1 MQIKKSYLQFILI
14 FIFIVTAITIA
25 NTCSAQPVDGLIKTG
40 RDYLN
45 LFQYDKAFESFKKA
59 IDLDPNNWEANFN
72 AGKALIKLKRLDEAE
87 KYLIS
92 ARKSNPT
99 EVDVQKALG
108 AIYMNFAKAAQTN
121 GQTAKKLE
129 YQLKACHAY
138 PAATKVWLSLFE
150 QWWDNNEFKKI
161 KEEGDYL
168 YKNNSALLEEGDDKN
183 LQQALVMV
191 AKAYYN
197 DGEYNKSESFL
208 NYASKIRQSN
218 DELYGLK
225 RQIKNQAEE
234 KVKKI
239 LDQAESEIEK
249 KDYKKAIETLKLAQ
263 KVAVSNQSEIENKIE
278 NLEKQIQI
286 NNYLTDITKLIDK
299 KDYENAYTKID
310 EALQNF
316 PDNEELQSKNEIVV
330 KALEEIQEA
339 KDKAEEAKRRRED
352 AKRERENAINNFKRE
367 AKKYEKDKLYDEA
380 IESLTKALKLTP
392 QDKEIAKK
400 IEDLKLDKKKAIER
414 SNQYIKEFSN
424 MQKYFD
430 SKDYENAA
438 ETGESLLKKYP
449 ENQETISNLLTEC
462 YLNLEK
468 YEEASKAVNCLE
480 NNEQYKDIYNYSKGV
495 FEYNKGN
502 TEKAVTYLELVKKG
516 TSKYKSIA
524 GKTLLIIK
532 LTSWKAITGISI
544 VLITLIVIILPKI
557 NEYMRQSRIAGIN
570 AKLEKIKESGNYEAN
585 YDFLKQRYEKED
597 ADNMKLVMLLY
608 SAALQKKGE
617 YDQSYKLITDYLK
630 RDSRSPLARNI
641 AGETAMALGLSTP
654 VALEQIQGLLK
665 LNENRTDVIEYLAK
679 TYMQLKADHKLGQE
693 YISKYV
699 SLNPSDT
706 EALTYLAD
714 TYFSRQNFNQQS
726 IKTFEK
732 AIKVCP
738 DKPEY
743 YVALMENYKAVGNAE
758 ESNKMLN
765 IIKEKFP
772 DYYGSSNNSQQPDFN
787 STFDYTQDYSQPKG
801 NDYNQ
806 QQPNY
811 DFSQQT
817 LAQQQIYANM
827 QNYSNQNQYTSE
839 SSPDQ
844 ASSQNYPVTPQ
855 NTNAQGY
862 YPEYAQQSSAD
873 TMPMPRQNSSYYPDY
888 DSIGADS
895 LPSIDALADTGNGLS
910 NFSDLIQ
917 PNKDI
922 VSQEP
927 QQQNSAPQVMGPKK
941 NCPHCGAVNPAGE
954 YYCNSCG
961 RPF

>member
-1 MQIKKSYLQFILI
+1 MQTNISSFRLINI
-14 FIFIVTAITIA
+14 FIFIAIIFTS
-25 NTCSAQPVDGLIKTG
+25 TCYAQAVDTLIKTG
-40 RDYLN
+40 RDYSN
-45 LFQYDKAFESFKKA
+45 LFQYDKAYESFKKA
-59 IDLDPNNWEANFN
+59 IDLDPDNWEANFN
-72 AGKALIKLKRLDEAE
+72 AGKVLIKLKRLDEAE
-87 KYLIS
+87 KCLIV
-92 ARKSNPT
+92 AKKANPS
-99 EVDVQKALG
+99 EIDIQKALG
-108 AIYMNFAKAAQTN
+108 AIYMNFAKVAQTN
-121 GQTAKKLE
+121 GQTAKKQE

-161 KEEGDYL
+161 KAEGDYL
-168 YKNNSALLEEGDDKN
+168 YRNNTALLEEGDDKN

-197 DGEYNKSESFL
+197 DGEYNKSEDFL

-239 LDQAESEIEK
+239 LDQAEQEIEK
-249 KDYKKAIETLKLAQ
+249 KDYQKAIETLKLAS
-263 KVAVSNQSEIENKIE
+263 KAAVSNQSEIENKIE
-278 NLEKQIQI
+278 NLEKQIQV
-286 NNYLTDITKLIDK
+286 NNYLAEINKLIDK

-310 EALQNF
+310 EALQSF
-316 PDNEELQSKNEIVV
+316 PDNEELLGKNELVV
-330 KALEEIQEA
+330 KALEEIQDA
-339 KDKAEEAKRRRED
+339 KDKAEEAKRRKED
-352 AKRERENAINNFKRE
+352 AKRQREDSINNFKRE

-380 IESLTKALKLTP
+380 IESLSKALKLNP
-392 QDKEIAKK
+392 SDKEIAQK
-400 IEDLKLDKKKAIER
+400 IEDLKKDKKKALER
-414 SNQYIKEFSN
+414 QNQYIKELSK
-424 MQKYFD
+424 MQDYFD
-430 SKDYENAA
+430 SKDYENSA
-438 ETGESLLKKYP
+438 ETGESLLTKYP
-449 ENQETISNLLTEC
+449 ENKETISNLLAES

-468 YEEASKAVNCLE
+468 YEEASKAVNPLE
-480 NNEQYKDIYNYSKGV
+480 NNDQYIGIYNYSKGV
-495 FEYNKGN
+495 YAYKQGN
-502 TEKAVTYLELVKKG
+502 QEEAVKYLELVKKG
-516 TSKYKSIA
+516 TSKYKSSA
-524 GKTLLIIK
+524 SKTLLIMT
-532 LTSWKAITGISI
+532 LTSWKAITGII
-544 VLITLIVIILPKI
+544 IFLITIIILVLPKI
-557 NEYMRQSRIAGIN
+557 NEYLRHSRREGIN

-617 YDQSYKLITDYLK
+617 FDQSYKLITDYLK

-693 YISKYV
+693 YIAKYV
-699 SLNPSDT
+699 SLNPNDT

-714 TYFSRQNFNQQS
+714 TYFSRQTYNQQT

-743 YVALMENYKAVGNAE
+743 YVALMENHKAVGNTE
-758 ESNKMLN
+758 ESNNLLAV
-765 IIKEKFP
+765 IKEKFP
-772 DYYGSSNNSQQPDFN
+772 DYYGSSNNSQQPDYN
-787 STFDYTQDYSQPKG
+787 SFGYNQDYSQPQG
-801 NDYNQ
+801 YDYNQ

-827 QNYSNQNQYTSE
+827 QNNSNQPPLPSDLNL
-839 SSPDQ
+839 
-844 ASSQNYPVTPQ
+844 SQTQDPSNSNLVQ
-855 NTNAQGY
+855 NPNGQGY
-862 YPEYAQQSSAD
+862 YPEYTQQNQTSNI
-873 TMPMPRQNSSYYPDY
+873 PRQNSSYYPDY

-895 LPSIDALADTGNGLS
+895 LPSIDALTGNGEGGLS

-922 VSQEP
+922 VAQEP
-927 QQQNSAPQVMGPKK
+927 QQKTAPQVMGPKK

-954 YYCNSCG
+954 YYCNTCG
-961 RPF
+961 KPF